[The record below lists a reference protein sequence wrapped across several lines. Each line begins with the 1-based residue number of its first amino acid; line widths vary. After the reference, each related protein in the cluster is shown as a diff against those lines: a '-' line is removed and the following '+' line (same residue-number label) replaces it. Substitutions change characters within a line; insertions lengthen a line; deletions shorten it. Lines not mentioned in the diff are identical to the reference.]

1 MNEEIVESVH
11 AVRRAVYNVCSQL
24 NNVVTADC
32 LGALDLALAELE
44 QTLMNESENARV
56 DCEYPLTC
64 KEAMTLAFNKDK
76 KVISEITPGL
86 IQYFDEN
93 KAFCYK
99 YGNGKI
105 SYSELTKEEINA
117 HWKVVE

>member
-64 KEAMTLAFNKDK
+64 KEAMELAFNEGK
-76 KVISEITPGL
+76 KVATEEFSSL
-86 IQYFDEN
+86 HYCFNEN
-93 KAFCYK
+93 KELCLHINEKFYLTVL
-99 YGNGKI
+99 
-105 SYSELTKEEINA
+105 SESQKEA
-117 HWKVVE
+117 YWKVVE